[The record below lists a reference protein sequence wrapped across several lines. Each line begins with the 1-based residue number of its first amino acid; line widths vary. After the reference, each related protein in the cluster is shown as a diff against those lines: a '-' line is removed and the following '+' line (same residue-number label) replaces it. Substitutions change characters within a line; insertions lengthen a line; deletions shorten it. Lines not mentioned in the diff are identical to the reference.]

1 MSNSLCPTIRESFLL
16 KPVFVTFTKVLVG
29 ATLRPQSCTTYN
41 PPPRPQIR
49 KQEFY
54 CRVRIFKFM
63 RSPGIDSEESIP
75 PSWRTWRWPYSYSI
89 AVGPIRY
96 RLRLHT
102 VPTAIVMILPRTF
115 PLSADPGEVFFIISI
130 LKQTSRYRRR

>member
-1 MSNSLCPTIRESFLL
+1 MCLRIQYFTVSGLFIFFQMSNSLCPTIRESFLL

-29 ATLRPQSCTTYN
+29 ATLRPQSCTTYMYN
-41 PPPRPQIR
+41 PPPPLPPSPQSR

-89 AVGPIRY
+89 PGPH
-96 RLRLHT
+96 RL
-102 VPTAIVMILPRTF
+102 
-115 PLSADPGEVFFIISI
+115 FIK
-130 LKQTSRYRRR
+130 LKR